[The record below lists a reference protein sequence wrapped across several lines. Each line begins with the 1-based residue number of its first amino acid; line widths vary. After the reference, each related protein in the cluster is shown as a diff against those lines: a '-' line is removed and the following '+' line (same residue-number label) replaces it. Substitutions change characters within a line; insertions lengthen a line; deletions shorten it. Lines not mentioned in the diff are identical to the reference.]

1 MSEGLSLRAATPA
14 SPTRTAPL
22 AWASCGCGCSPVR
35 GRPHEVLSESRM
47 RETRMSGSTSG
58 DWKRGP
64 IKGLPRQSSTLHGAP
79 YGIRTRVTA
88 LRGLCPGPLDE
99 GSGGQGLGKSAVL

>member
-1 MSEGLSLRAATPA
+1 
-14 SPTRTAPL
+14 
-22 AWASCGCGCSPVR
+22 
-35 GRPHEVLSESRM
+35 
-47 RETRMSGSTSG
+47 MSGSRSG

-64 IKGLPRQSSTLHGAP
+64 IKGLARRSSTLHGAP

-99 GSGGQGLGKSAVL
+99 GSGAKALARARYYREP